1 MKSKVKFFRGDAIN
15 LVNIISKFKINGV
28 QLKSVMALLALKS
41 EFVKLATE
49 SREYLNQTIEQLKP
63 DNFEE
68 VKEDPEVIK
77 AINEQYAPI
86 EFAYLNEE
94 VEIEAESINVED
106 LFKMVQGN
114 KDTELLVFELLKN
127 KIGEKEDGNSDK
139 E

>member
-15 LVNIISKFKINGV
+15 LVNIIAKFKINGV
-28 QLKSVMALLALKS
+28 QLKSVLALMALKS

-49 SREYLNQTIEQLKP
+49 SREYLNQTVEQLKP
-63 DNFEE
+63 DDFDN
-68 VKEDPEVIK
+68 VKDNPEVIK
-77 AINEQYAPI
+77 SINEQYAPI

-127 KIGEKEDGNSDK
+127 KIGENGNDSKE
-139 E
+139 

>member
-15 LVNIISKFKINGV
+15 LVNIIAKFKINGV
-28 QLKSVMALLALKS
+28 QLKSVLALMALKS
-41 EFVKLATE
+41 EFAKLAKE
-49 SREYLNQTIEQLKP
+49 SSEYLAQTVEQLKP
-63 DNFEE
+63 DDFDPAKDN
-68 VKEDPEVIK
+68 KEAIK
-77 AINEQYAPI
+77 SINEQYAPI

-127 KIGEKEDGNSDK
+127 KIGDKEDGNSDK

>member
-15 LVNIISKFKINGV
+15 LVNIIAKFKINGV
-28 QLKSVMALLALKS
+28 QIKSVLALMALKS
-41 EFVKLATE
+41 EFVKVAKE
-49 SREYLNQTIEQLKP
+49 AREYLNQTVEQLKP
-63 DNFEE
+63 DDFDNA
-68 VKEDPEVIK
+68 KDNPEVIK
-77 AINEQYAPI
+77 SINEQYAPI

-127 KIGEKEDGNSDK
+127 KIGENGNDSKE
-139 E
+139 

>member
-15 LVNIISKFKINGV
+15 LVNIIAKFKINGV
-28 QLKSVMALLALKS
+28 QLKSVLALMALKS

-49 SREYLNQTIEQLKP
+49 SREYLNQTVEQLKTDDF
-63 DNFEE
+63 DN
-68 VKEDPEVIK
+68 VKDNPEVIK
-77 AINEQYAPI
+77 SINEQYAPI

-127 KIGEKEDGNSDK
+127 KIGENGNDSKE
-139 E
+139 